1 MVSHP
6 ENATVHKHLD
16 ARSHKGCIV
25 AGSNPV
31 LTTKNKN
38 KEKKTKKMSVRQ
50 LTKKDYDKY
59 MKVVNQNIEEIER
72 RIEILDISRKI
83 SQLSFE
89 DWVKFQNGELT
100 IK

>member
-1 MVSHP
+1 MDRR
-6 ENATVHKHLD
+6 E
-16 ARSHKGCIV
+16 
-25 AGSNPV
+25 
-31 LTTKNKN
+31 
-38 KEKKTKKMSVRQ
+38 RQ

>member
-1 MVSHP
+1 MDRR
-6 ENATVHKHLD
+6 E
-16 ARSHKGCIV
+16 
-25 AGSNPV
+25 
-31 LTTKNKN
+31 
-38 KEKKTKKMSVRQ
+38 RQ

-89 DWVKFQNGELT
+89 DWVKFQNRELT

>member
-1 MVSHP
+1 M
-6 ENATVHKHLD
+6 A
-16 ARSHKGCIV
+16 
-25 AGSNPV
+25 
-31 LTTKNKN
+31 
-38 KEKKTKKMSVRQ
+38 VRQ

-59 MKVVNQNIEEIER
+59 IKVVNQNIKETER
-72 RIEILDISRKI
+72 RMETLDMVRKV

>member
-1 MVSHP
+1 M
-6 ENATVHKHLD
+6 A
-16 ARSHKGCIV
+16 
-25 AGSNPV
+25 
-31 LTTKNKN
+31 
-38 KEKKTKKMSVRQ
+38 VRQ

-59 MKVVNQNIEEIER
+59 IKVVNQNIKETER
-72 RIEILDISRKI
+72 RMEPLDMLRKV

>member
-1 MVSHP
+1 
-6 ENATVHKHLD
+6 
-16 ARSHKGCIV
+16 
-25 AGSNPV
+25 
-31 LTTKNKN
+31 
-38 KEKKTKKMSVRQ
+38 MSVRQ

-59 MKVVNQNIEEIER
+59 MKVVNQNIEEMER

-100 IK
+100 IKQNNKTK

>member
-1 MVSHP
+1 M
-6 ENATVHKHLD
+6 A
-16 ARSHKGCIV
+16 
-25 AGSNPV
+25 
-31 LTTKNKN
+31 
-38 KEKKTKKMSVRQ
+38 VRQ

-89 DWVKFQNGELT
+89 DWLKFQNGELK
-100 IK
+100 IP